1 MKTAFLFPG
10 QGSQYVGMGKD
21 LRDNF
26 PAAKAVVDRAAAVLG
41 GEYVDV
47 FLSGPEEKLRQ
58 TKFTQPALYIVSM
71 AAHAVLAEAGLK
83 AEFCAGHSLGEYS
96 ALCAAGAFS
105 FETGLKLV
113 KERGEAIQAA
123 SETIPGSMAAIIGL
137 DRAKVEMIC
146 KEASSKG
153 VCEPVNFNC
162 PGQIVVAGAVSAVEE
177 AVRLAQAAGSPK
189 SVKLNVSGPFHSSL
203 MKPAADRMAP
213 VIAGA
218 DIRDAVVPVVANA
231 SARATLGADEIR
243 QNLVAQIDHAV
254 LWDDSMNLLIVEG
267 ADNFV
272 EVGPGRVLCGLLRR
286 IDKSRKF
293 ANIEDKK
300 SADAL
305 LAAPHAAP
313 GLSPLNPVKA

>member
-1 MKTAFLFPG
+1 
-10 QGSQYVGMGKD
+10 
-21 LRDNF
+21 
-26 PAAKAVVDRAAAVLG
+26 
-41 GEYVDV
+41 
-47 FLSGPEEKLRQ
+47 
-58 TKFTQPALYIVSM
+58 
-71 AAHAVLAEAGLK
+71 
-83 AEFCAGHSLGEYS
+83 
-96 ALCAAGAFS
+96 
-105 FETGLKLV
+105 
-113 KERGEAIQAA
+113 
-123 SETIPGSMAAIIGL
+123 
-137 DRAKVEMIC
+137 
-146 KEASSKG
+146 
-153 VCEPVNFNC
+153 
-162 PGQIVVAGAVSAVEE
+162 
-177 AVRLAQAAGSPK
+177 
-189 SVKLNVSGPFHSSL
+189 